1 MNLQLLYTQAVG
13 FHQTGNLREAERLY
27 LQIRHADP
35 GNFIANHLLGVLRF
49 QQGRNAEAL
58 DLIAAALKVNPNA
71 PEALSNYGN
80 VLTALRRFEDAL
92 AAFDRA
98 LAVGPRHAE
107 TLTNRGITLW
117 NMQRVAEALASYDE
131 ALRLKPNLIEA
142 LVSRGNA
149 LRHLKRFA
157 DALASCD
164 KALATRPDLADALN
178 IRGGILLEMERLPEA
193 LVCFDKVLQ
202 IRPGHVEALN
212 NRGITL
218 QSLKRQDEALATLDR
233 ALAIEPGNA
242 RALSNRGIALSHL
255 RRYGEA
261 LDCYDKALAI
271 QPGLVEAWNNRGHTL
286 RSMGRAEE
294 ALASYDKA
302 LAIAPASAKAL
313 NSRGGVLSDLKR
325 YDEALACHEQA
336 LVIDPDLPAA
346 LGDAANAALNLCDW
360 DGTAKYQ
367 REMHA
372 RLAADKLVV
381 PPLLLLCYDDDAA
394 RHLQCAQ
401 AYVRDKIP
409 LMPRPLWTGPLVRH
423 DRIRVAYMSSDFR
436 LHPMT
441 SIITELLERHDRA
454 GFEIFAVSLGE
465 DDGSENR
472 ARIVAAVDRFI
483 DISRQ
488 GNRDVAELLHRL
500 EIDILVDLN
509 GHTLDARPE
518 ILSHRPAPVQVS
530 YMGYPGPMGTPFIDY
545 VIADAIVLPFDRQPF
560 YGEKIVHLP
569 DTYWANDTR
578 RPAGETPARHAAG
591 LPEDGFVFC
600 CFNNNRKI
608 AAPVFDAW
616 MRLLAAVPDSV
627 LWLLEDSRPTTANL
641 RAAAS
646 ARGIAPER
654 LVFAPRAPQKEHLA
668 RHRLADLFLDTLP
681 YNAHTTAADA
691 LWMGLPVVTCRGEAF
706 AGRVAASLLHAG
718 GLPELVTQTMAEYEA
733 LALALARDASRLQA
747 LRHRL
752 AEERSRCPLFD
763 TDRFR
768 RHMEDAYARMLEI
781 TRRGEPPRGFSVA
794 PLTFH

>member
-1 MNLQLLYTQAVG
+1 MNLQLLCNQAVG
-13 FHQTGNLREAERLY
+13 FHQAGNLREAERLY
-27 LQIRHADP
+27 IQIRQADP

-49 QQGRNAEAL
+49 QQGRNTEAL
-58 DLIAAALKVNPNA
+58 ELIAAALKVNPNA

-80 VLTALRRFEDAL
+80 VLTAQRRFGDAL

-107 TLTNRGITLW
+107 TLTNRGTTLW
-117 NMQRVAEALASYDE
+117 NMQRAAEALASYDE

-157 DALASCD
+157 EALASCD
-164 KALATRPDLADALN
+164 KALAIRPDLADAHN
-178 IRGGILLEMERLPEA
+178 IRGGILLEMERLAEA
-193 LVCFDKVLQ
+193 LACFDSALA
-202 IRPGHVEALN
+202 IRPGHLEALN
-212 NRGITL
+212 NRGIAL
-218 QSLKRQDEALATLDR
+218 QSLKRPNEALATLDR

-261 LDCYDKALAI
+261 LDCYARALAI
-271 QPGLVEAWNNRGHTL
+271 QPGLVEALSNRGHTL
-286 RSMGRAEE
+286 RSIGRPEE
-294 ALASYDKA
+294 ALASYDNA
-302 LAIAPASAKAL
+302 LKIAPASAKTL

-336 LVIDPDLPAA
+336 LAIDPDLSPA
-346 LGDAANAALNLCDW
+346 LGDAASAALNLCDW
-360 DGTAKYQ
+360 ERTAKYRQ
-367 REMHA
+367 EMRA
-372 RLAADKLVV
+372 RLAADRLVI
-381 PPLLLLCYDDDAA
+381 PPLLLLCYEDGAA
-394 RHLQCAQ
+394 RHLQCAR
-401 AYVRDKIP
+401 AYVRDRIP
-409 LMPRPLWTGPLVRH
+409 RMPPPLWTGQLPRH

-454 GFEIFAVSLGE
+454 RFEIFAVSLGA

-472 ARIVAAVDRFI
+472 ARIVAAVDRFL
-483 DISRQ
+483 DAGQQ
-488 GNRDVAELLHRL
+488 GDHEAAALLHRL

-530 YMGYPGPMGTPFIDY
+530 YMGYPGPMGAEFIDY
-545 VIADAIVLPFDRQPF
+545 VIADATVLPLSRQSF
-560 YGEKIVHLP
+560 YDEKIVQLP
-569 DTYWANDTR
+569 DTYWANDSR
-578 RPAGETPARHAAG
+578 RSAGETPTRRAAG

-616 MRLLAAVPDSV
+616 MRLLAAVPASV

-641 RAAAS
+641 RAAAA
-646 ARGIAPER
+646 ARGVAPER

-691 LWMGLPVVTCRGEAF
+691 LWMGLPVLTCRSEAF
-706 AGRVAASLLHAG
+706 AGRVAASLLHAT

-733 LALALARDASRLQA
+733 LALALARDAPRLQA
-747 LRHRL
+747 LRQTLVQNRDDC
-752 AEERSRCPLFD
+752 ALFD

-781 TRRGEPPRGFSVA
+781 ARRGEQPQGFAVA
-794 PLTFH
+794 PLTLR